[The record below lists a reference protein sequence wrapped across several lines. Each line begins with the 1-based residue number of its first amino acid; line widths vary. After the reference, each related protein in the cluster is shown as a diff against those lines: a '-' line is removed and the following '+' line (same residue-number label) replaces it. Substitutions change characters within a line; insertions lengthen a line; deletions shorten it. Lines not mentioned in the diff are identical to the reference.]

1 LDALRA
7 IAVLLVIGR
16 HLWIP
21 PPDSRLLAN
30 FAAAW
35 QRGGWIGVDVF
46 FVLSG
51 FLISGLLFREHR
63 EHGRISVRR
72 FLARRGLKIYPAFY
86 VLIGVTILFP
96 LLPESSLTPP
106 RVWAEVLFVQNYL
119 PGMWNHTWSLAVEEH
134 FYLLLP
140 FLLLLL
146 LGRSSRKDDPFAA
159 LPTICAV
166 LAVAVLVL
174 RVANSLSRG
183 YQHQTLFLTHFRIDS
198 LMFGVL
204 LSYWY
209 HYHTV
214 QVRNTVLQH
223 RTLFTVLGL
232 ALLAPA
238 FLFPL
243 ERNMAF
249 YTVGFSGFALGSGLL
264 LMAALHSPVG
274 LQTAMSPL
282 AKIGAYSYS
291 IYLWHMPVLY
301 SLLPKIRQRVGEE
314 LTYVPTV
321 VIAVGLCLLLGS
333 GISQLI
339 EYPVLRLRDR
349 WFPSRS
355 EPLPGAE
362 LRQQGLGGQESAE
375 RSRVAS

>member
-1 LDALRA
+1 M
-7 IAVLLVIGR
+7 
-16 HLWIP
+16 
-21 PPDSRLLAN
+21 

-35 QRGGWIGVDVF
+35 ERGGWIGVDLF

-72 FLARRGLKIYPAFY
+72 FLVRRGLKIYPAFY
-86 VLIGVTILFP
+86 ILIAATIALR
-96 LLPESSLTPP
+96 LVPESSLTPP

-119 PGMWNHTWSLAVEEH
+119 PGVWNHTWSLAVEEH

-140 FLLLLL
+140 LLLLL
-146 LGRSSRKDDPFAA
+146 LLRRSRRKDDPFAS

-166 LAVAVLVL
+166 LAVAVLAL
-174 RVANSLSRG
+174 RVVNSISRG
-183 YQHQTLFLTHFRIDS
+183 YQHQTVFLTHFRIDS

-214 QVRNTVLQH
+214 QVRNLTLQH

-238 FLFPL
+238 FVFPL
-243 ERNMAF
+243 ERNIAF
-249 YTVGFSGFALGSGLL
+249 HTVGLSGFALGSGLL
-264 LMAALHSPVG
+264 LMAALHAPVR
-274 LQTAMSPL
+274 LQTAMAPL

-301 SLLPKIRQRVGEE
+301 TFLPKIRERLGGE
-314 LTYVPTV
+314 LSYVPAA
-321 VIAVGLCLLLGS
+321 VIGVGLCLLLGS
-333 GISQLI
+333 AISRLI
-339 EYPVLRLRDR
+339 EYPVLRFRDR

-355 EPLPGAE
+355 EALPGAE
-362 LRQQGLGGQESAE
+362 LRSLPKGA
-375 RSRVAS
+375 RVTSPAS